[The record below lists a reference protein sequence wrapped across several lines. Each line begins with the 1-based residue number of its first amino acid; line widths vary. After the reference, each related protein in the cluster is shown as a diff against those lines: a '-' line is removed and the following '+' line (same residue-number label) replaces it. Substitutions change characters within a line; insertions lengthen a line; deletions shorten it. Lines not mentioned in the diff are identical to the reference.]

1 MIWLLHG
8 ILNLQIV
15 IKMTKIASA
24 KIGLTYSSIVGENL
38 SQRALAHFLLMPE
51 LKELIERSNEIRE
64 GIDYETAV
72 LLNPTIS
79 RVEKETNVDVI
90 RHMKLVSRLLDD
102 EIDRMSY
109 KLGM

>member
-1 MIWLLHG
+1 MWHTYGLL
-8 ILNLQIV
+8 
-15 IKMTKIASA
+15 T
-24 KIGLTYSSIVGENL
+24 
-38 SQRALAHFLLMPE
+38 HFLLMPD

-64 GIDYETAV
+64 GIDFDTA
-72 LLNPTIS
+72 LLLDPNVS
-79 RVEKETNVDVI
+79 RAEKETHVAVI